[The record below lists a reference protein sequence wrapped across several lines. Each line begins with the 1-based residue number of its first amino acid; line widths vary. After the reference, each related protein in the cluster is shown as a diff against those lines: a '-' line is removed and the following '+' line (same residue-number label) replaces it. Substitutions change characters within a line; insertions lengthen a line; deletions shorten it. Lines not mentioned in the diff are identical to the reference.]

1 MRRVTLATELIN
13 YPSILFCDE
22 PTSGLDSYMAETVIR
37 TLRKLVVLETCINN
51 RQIKVLPLFVL
62 FINHPQKH
70 TLCLIELMKE
80 ESLRIGHVFG

>member
-37 TLRKLVVLETCINN
+37 TLRKLVVLEACIKN
-51 RQIKVLPLFVL
+51 RQIKVLLLFVL
-62 FINHPQKH
+62 SINHLQKH

-80 ESLRIGHVFG
+80 ESLRLGHVFG